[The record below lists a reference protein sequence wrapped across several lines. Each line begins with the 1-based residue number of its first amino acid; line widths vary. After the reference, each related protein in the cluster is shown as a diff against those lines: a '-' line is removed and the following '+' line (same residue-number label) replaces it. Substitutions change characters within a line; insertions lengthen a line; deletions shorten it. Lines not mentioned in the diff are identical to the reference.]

1 MKLFEFFKNWKKREE
16 IISDDLIENSND
28 LWADS
33 VTTGWEYTCNLSLS
47 TPKICIENDGLITND
62 TSVKPKLIGEPNNLG
77 KDGDPSG
84 NFGSWVRRHGHEEE
98 FEELA
103 NISQNMIY
111 ARPSDIGR
119 IPPKSKLEK
128 DFKSFLIDFRSIFE
142 SNISIEEKLFI
153 INHELSSKSETYK
166 DIYKKLVIEKRFPDS
181 FFSNILCELNGVGTK
196 TAKIL
201 WESGYHTKEQV
212 LNAPYN
218 ELIEIKGL
226 GGKLISKIKL
236 KDEYL

>member
-1 MKLFEFFKNWKKREE
+1 MNLFDYFFSNWNKRKE
-16 IISDDLIENSND
+16 IISEDSLENSND

-33 VTTGWEYTCNLSLS
+33 VTTGWEYTCNLLLT
-47 TPKICIENDGLITND
+47 TPRICIENDGYITND

-84 NFGSWVRRHGHEEE
+84 NFGYWVRRHGHEEE

-119 IPPKSKLEK
+119 IPPKSKLEE
-128 DFKSFLIDFRSIFE
+128 DFKNFLIDFRIIVE
-142 SNISIEEKLFI
+142 SNISIEKKLFM
-153 INHELSSKSETYK
+153 INDELSSKSEAYK
-166 DIYKKLVIEKRFPDS
+166 EIYKKLVLEKRFPDS
-181 FFSNILCELNGVGTK
+181 FFINILCELNGVTK
-196 TAKIL
+196 NTASIL
-201 WESGYHTKEQV
+201 WESGYLNKEQV
-212 LNAPYN
+212 LNAPYD

-226 GGKLISKIKL
+226 RKSLILKIKN
-236 KDEYL
+236 

>member
-1 MKLFEFFKNWKKREE
+1 MNLFDYFFRNWNKREE
-16 IISDDLIENSND
+16 IISEDSLENSND

-33 VTTGWEYTCNLSLS
+33 VTTGWEYTCNLSLT
-47 TPKICIENDGLITND
+47 TPRICIENDGFITND

-84 NFGSWVRRHGHEEE
+84 NFGYWVRRHGHEEE

-119 IPPKSKLEK
+119 IPPKSKLED

-142 SNISIEEKLFI
+142 SNISIEEKLFM
-153 INHELSSKSETYK
+153 INEELSTKSEAYK
-166 DIYKKLVIEKRFPDS
+166 DIYKKLVDKKRFPDS

-196 TAKIL
+196 TSSIL
-201 WESGYHTKEQV
+201 WDNGYLTKEQV
-212 LNAPYN
+212 LNAPN
-218 ELIEIKGL
+218 SELLKIKGL
-226 GGKLISKIKL
+226 GKSLISQIKDL
-236 KDEYL
+236 

>member
-1 MKLFEFFKNWKKREE
+1 MNLFDFFLRTWNKGEE
-16 IISDDLIENSND
+16 IISEDSFENSND

-33 VTTGWEYTCNLSLS
+33 VTTGWEYTCNLSLT
-47 TPKICIENDGLITND
+47 TPRICIENDGFITND

-84 NFGSWVRRHGHEEE
+84 NFGYWVRRHGHEEE

-119 IPPKSKLEK
+119 IPPKSKLED
-128 DFKSFLIDFRSIFE
+128 DFKSFLIDFRIIVE
-142 SNISIEEKLFI
+142 SNISIEKKLFM
-153 INHELSSKSETYK
+153 INDELSIQSEVYK
-166 DIYKKLVIEKRFPDS
+166 DIYKKLVLEKRFPDS
-181 FFSNILCELNGVGTK
+181 FFRNILCELNGVTK
-196 TAKIL
+196 NTASIL
-201 WESGYHTKEQV
+201 WESGYLTKEQV
-212 LNAPYN
+212 LNAPYS

-226 GGKLISKIKL
+226 GKSLISKIKN
-236 KDEYL
+236 

>member
-1 MKLFEFFKNWKKREE
+1 MKLFDLFFNEWKKKEKVISEE
-16 IISDDLIENSND
+16 SYENSND

-33 VTTGWEYTCNLSLS
+33 VTTGWEYTCNLSLT
-47 TPKICIENDGLITND
+47 TPKICIENDGFITND
-62 TSVKPKLIGEPNNLG
+62 TSVKPKLIGETNKLG

-84 NFGSWVRRHGHEEE
+84 FFGFWVRRHGHEEE

-128 DFKSFLIDFRSIFE
+128 DFKSFLIDFRRIFE

-153 INHELSSKSETYK
+153 INNQLSTKSKAFK
-166 DIYKKLVIEKRFPDS
+166 DIYKKLVIEKSFPDA
-181 FFSNILCELNGVGTK
+181 FFINILCQLNGVGTK
-196 TAKIL
+196 AALIL
-201 WESGYHTKEQV
+201 WESGYLTKEQV
-212 LNAPYN
+212 LNAPIN
-218 ELIEIKGL
+218 ELLQIKGI
-226 GGKLISKIKL
+226 GKSLISKIK
-236 KDEYL
+236 D

>member
-1 MKLFEFFKNWKKREE
+1 MKLFDFFFKKWQNEEE
-16 IISDDLIENSND
+16 IISDESYENSND

-33 VTTGWEYTCNLSLS
+33 VTTGWEYTCKLSLT
-47 TPKICIENDGLITND
+47 TPKICVENDGFITND
-62 TSVKPKLIGEPNNLG
+62 TSVKPKLIGEPNKLG

-84 NFGSWVRRHGHEEE
+84 VFGFWVRRHGHEEE

-119 IPPKSKLEK
+119 IPPKSKIEK

-142 SNISIEEKLFI
+142 SNISIEKKLFM
-153 INHELSSKSETYK
+153 INEELSTKSEAYK
-166 DIYKKLVIEKRFPDS
+166 DIYKKLVDKKRFPDS

-196 TAKIL
+196 TASIL
-201 WESGYHTKEQV
+201 WDYGYLTKEQV
-212 LNAPYN
+212 LNAPNN
-218 ELIEIKGL
+218 ELLKIKGL
-226 GGKLISKIKL
+226 GKSLISQIKDL
-236 KDEYL
+236 

>member
-1 MKLFEFFKNWKKREE
+1 MNLFNLFFRNWIKREE
-16 IISDDLIENSND
+16 IISEDSLENSND

-33 VTTGWEYTCNLSLS
+33 VTTGWEYTCNLLLT
-47 TPKICIENDGLITND
+47 TPRICIENDGFITND

-84 NFGSWVRRHGHEEE
+84 NFGYWVRRHGHEEE

-119 IPPKSKLEK
+119 IPPKSKLE
-128 DFKSFLIDFRSIFE
+128 DEFKSFLIDFRRIIE
-142 SNISIEEKLFI
+142 SNISTEEKLFK
-153 INHELSSKSETYK
+153 INDELSIKSEAYK
-166 DIYKKLVIEKRFPDS
+166 DIYKKLVLEKRFPDS
-181 FFSNILCELNGVGTK
+181 FFKNILCELNGVNAK
-196 TAKIL
+196 TASIL
-201 WESGYHTKEQV
+201 WESGYHSKEQV
-212 LNAPYN
+212 LNAPYS

-226 GGKLISKIKL
+226 GKSFISKIKN
-236 KDEYL
+236 